1 MNIGVRSR
9 CGGRSRDEQV
19 TKRATS
25 NPTLRANRKIVM
37 MRVFNAPRR
46 AVFDALTKPELVKRW
61 LVGPPGWSMVVC
73 DIDLKV
79 GGTYRYLWRRHSDGA
94 DVAMGGVFRELVPPE
109 RTVQTERFDE
119 DGNPGESLVTTVL
132 TERGGKTTLTRMI
145 TMIPEGP
152 TLRKP
157 SRKKSMSPVHR
168 SATAAPDPR

>member
-1 MNIGVRSR
+1 MTTAGTL
-9 CGGRSRDEQV
+9 QV
-19 TKRATS
+19 TT
-25 NPTLRANRKIVM
+25 PTEREIVM
-37 MRVFNAPRR
+37 TRAFDAPRHL
-46 AVFDALTKPELVKRW
+46 VFDALTKPELVKRW

-168 SATAAPDPR
+168 SATAAPGPR